1 MAEPRAEK
9 RGTLRGPPSF
19 RVRTTVVSA
28 DAHGSRSS
36 ERARTMLLFTSG
48 QANVCGSMTSSH
60 NGRIRFGDV
69 DRRPLAAPT
78 EKERFMHN
86 PQDPSRITNSYPY
99 KTPAERVHDSDG
111 RVHDETT
118 NSPSPMRRGTVEPAK
133 CQLKGFMVPGSGVH
147 DCRIAATIAGPA
159 QLELNAAGSWVRS
172 PAPSMRRTS
181 GEPIAAARRPERWA
195 LLGIA
200 LRSPSFTWWGRYSV
214 TSLGQQSLE
223 IADAR
228 LPRRPRLFGINP
240 FRPDRTRRKDGEP
253 VGLAV
258 SLARAAIMKVAA
270 RHEAHSKMDD
280 PLGGSWWGCR
290 WLSSALVPES
300 FSGSLRWQT

>member
-1 MAEPRAEK
+1 
-9 RGTLRGPPSF
+9 
-19 RVRTTVVSA
+19 
-28 DAHGSRSS
+28 
-36 ERARTMLLFTSG
+36 
-48 QANVCGSMTSSH
+48 
-60 NGRIRFGDV
+60 
-69 DRRPLAAPT
+69 
-78 EKERFMHN
+78 MHN
-86 PQDPSRITNSYPY
+86 PQDPSRITNSHPY

-118 NSPSPMRRGTVEPAK
+118 NSPSPMRGGSVEPAK
-133 CQLKGFMVPGSGVH
+133 YELRGFMVPGRGVH
-147 DCRIAATIAGPA
+147 DCRIAATIAGPV
-159 QLELNAAGSWVRS
+159 QVELNAAGSSVRS

-228 LPRRPRLFGINP
+228 FPRRPRLFGINP
-240 FRPDRTRRKDGEP
+240 FRPDRTRRKDREP

-258 SLARAAIMKVAA
+258 SPANATIMKVAG
-270 RHEAHSKMDD
+270 RHEAESKI
-280 PLGGSWWGCR
+280 GEQVSCSRRRCR
-290 WLSSALVPES
+290 RPRWVLVPEVL
-300 FSGSLRWQT
+300 SGSLRWPK